1 MSAAEMKDLSVLV
14 VDDYE
19 PMRLLLRKM
28 LSDLGVAKVT
38 TANDG
43 LEALRLVAAQRPNL
57 IITDHGMERLDGVHF
72 IWELRTSGDPELKR
86 LPIIMVT
93 AHTEPEILRE
103 AKKAGADE
111 ILVKPISDAT
121 LKERITNLLPKIS
134 ATLSA
139 PPDT

>member
-28 LSDLGVAKVT
+28 LSDLGVASIT

-43 LEALRLVAAQRPNL
+43 LEALRLVDTQRPNL

-72 IWELRTSGDPELKR
+72 IWELRTSGDPELKK

-103 AKKAGADE
+103 AEKAGADA
-111 ILVKPISDAT
+111 ILVKPISDAA
-121 LKERITNLLPKIS
+121 LKERITKLLPKIS
-134 ATLSA
+134 ATFST
-139 PPDT
+139 PPDS

>member
-43 LEALRLVAAQRPNL
+43 LEALRLVATQRPNL

-72 IWELRTSGDPELKR
+72 IWELRTSGDPGLKR

-111 ILVKPISDAT
+111 ILVKPISAAT